1 MSIFIQINCTCARR
15 YTNDNLSVAICL
27 SWYIVLILLL
37 LFASNWI
44 SIVLFWKHFY
54 TEGTTD
60 RHQNTKMEFMKNR
73 CDRIANERKR
83 RSRKKVIDTE
93 RNETA
98 KVGEHTDLYTSR
110 LVKLRVF
117 SLTYLKLHNR
127 RQRKKRVFVCV
138 CGWARPTYSRTP
150 NSDVLCADRIWMLCG
165 SGKRCTTQQFHT

>member
-1 MSIFIQINCTCARR
+1 
-15 YTNDNLSVAICL
+15 
-27 SWYIVLILLL
+27 
-37 LFASNWI
+37 
-44 SIVLFWKHFY
+44 
-54 TEGTTD
+54 
-60 RHQNTKMEFMKNR
+60 MEFMKNR

-138 CGWARPTYSRTP
+138 CVDEQDRLFRELQTQMYCVPIEYECYAGAERGAQLNNFIRK
-150 NSDVLCADRIWMLCG
+150 LCHD
-165 SGKRCTTQQFHT
+165 